1 MRNVVILG
9 SGIAGLTAALY
20 TSRAN
25 LNPLVISG
33 NEPGGQLTITT
44 LVENYP
50 GFADGVQGPELMTI
64 IREQAKKFG
73 TEYLD
78 ENVISLTKN
87 GKNFLVKTDSQEI
100 EAKSIIIATGAS
112 ARKLDIP
119 SEGKYWARGVHTCA
133 TCDGYFYK
141 DKEVV
146 VIGGGDSAAEESL
159 FLSNVTSKV
168 TIIHRR
174 DKLRA
179 SKIMQDRILKNK
191 KINIIWNSEVIE
203 VLGDNK
209 KVTGVK
215 IKDNNGKITELKTD
229 ALFLAIG
236 HIPNTDFFKGLV
248 NLNENGF
255 VIADKRMHTN
265 VPGIFAAGDVQD
277 FIYKQ
282 AITAAGSGCQAA
294 LEVERYLGELQ

>member
-1 MRNVVILG
+1 MRNVIILG

-20 TSRAN
+20 TARAN

-50 GFADGVQGPELMTI
+50 GFVDGVQGPHLMSI
-64 IREQAKKFG
+64 IKEQAKKFG

-78 ENVISLTKN
+78 ENVISLTKK
-87 GKNFLVKTDSQEI
+87 GKNFIVKTDSQEI
-100 EAKSIIIATGAS
+100 ETKSVIIATGAS

-141 DKEVV
+141 DKEVI

-159 FLSNVTSKV
+159 FLSNVASKV

-203 VLGDNK
+203 VIGDNK
-209 KVTGVK
+209 KVTSVK
-215 IKDNNGKITELKTD
+215 LKDNKNKITELKTN

-236 HIPNTDFFKGLV
+236 HIPNTDFLKSLI

-255 VIADKRMHTN
+255 IIADKRMHTN
-265 VPGIFAAGDVQD
+265 IPGIFAAGDVQD
-277 FIYKQ
+277 VIYKQ
-282 AITAAGSGCQAA
+282 AVTAAGSGCQAA
-294 LEVERYLGELQ
+294 LEVERYLGELT

>member
-1 MRNVVILG
+1 M
-9 SGIAGLTAALY
+9 
-20 TSRAN
+20 
-25 LNPLVISG
+25 
-33 NEPGGQLTITT
+33 
-44 LVENYP
+44 
-50 GFADGVQGPELMTI
+50 
-64 IREQAKKFG
+64 
-73 TEYLD
+73 
-78 ENVISLTKN
+78 
-87 GKNFLVKTDSQEI
+87 
-100 EAKSIIIATGAS
+100 
-112 ARKLDIP
+112 DIP

-159 FLSNVTSKV
+159 FLSNVASKV

-209 KVTGVK
+209 KVTSVK
-215 IKDNNGKITELKTD
+215 LKDNKGKITELKTN

-236 HIPNTDFFKGLV
+236 HIPNTDFLKGLV
-248 NLNENGF
+248 YLNDNGF
-255 VIADKRMHTN
+255 IIADKRMHTN

-277 FIYKQ
+277 YIYKQ

-294 LEVERYLGELQ
+294 LEVERYLGELK